1 MNITSY
7 FKSLGD
13 ETRLRLFHLLL
24 HFELNV
30 NELVLI
36 MQMGQSRVSR
46 HLKVLSDNGLLRQR
60 RDGGFS
66 YYQVPNNPDLESLT
80 HFVKNSLSNDEVSM
94 EDTSRAQ
101 AIIKERKN
109 KTRRFFNQIAE
120 HWERL
125 KRDILGDMDLAA
137 AVSDEIPV
145 CSTAVDLGCG
155 TGELLLKLLDKAETV
170 IGVDHSPQMLK
181 MARLKLD
188 AENATPRSDFRLGE
202 LEHLPLRDQE
212 GDAAV
217 INMVLHHIP
226 HPQAGIREANR
237 ILRPGGTLLIS
248 DFAKH
253 SREDIREKFGATW
266 LGFESEDID
275 AWLTTLGFS
284 LLGSRQYPV
293 RHGMVV
299 NVFRAIKEQEPQSS

>member
-1 MNITSY
+1 MNITRY
-7 FKSLGD
+7 FKALGD

-24 HFELNV
+24 HYELNV

-36 MQMGQSRVSR
+36 MQMGQSRISR
-46 HLKVLSDNGLLRQR
+46 HLKVLSENDLLRQR

-66 YYQVPNNPDLESLT
+66 YYQVPNNASLESLVN
-80 HFVKNSLSNDEVSM
+80 FVKNNLSGEETAT
-94 EDTSRAQ
+94 EDLSRAQ

-125 KRDILGDMDLAA
+125 KRDVLGDLDLAGT
-137 AVSDEIPV
+137 VSDEIPV
-145 CSTAVDLGCG
+145 CATAADLGCG
-155 TGELLLKLLDKAETV
+155 TGELLLKLLSKAETV

-188 AENATPRSDFRLGE
+188 AEDVAARSDLRLGE

-226 HPQAGIREANR
+226 LPQAGIKEANR
-237 ILRPGGTLLIS
+237 VLRPGGTLIIA

-266 LGFESEDID
+266 LGFEADDIET
-275 AWLTTLGFS
+275 WLTAAGFS

-293 RHGMVV
+293 RHGMAV
-299 NVFRAIKEQEPQSS
+299 NVFRAVKDHEPQAT

>member
-1 MNITSY
+1 MNITRY
-7 FKSLGD
+7 FKALGD

-24 HFELNV
+24 HYELNV

-36 MQMGQSRVSR
+36 MQMGQSRISR
-46 HLKVLSDNGLLRQR
+46 HLKVLSENGLLRQR

-66 YYQVPNNPDLESLT
+66 YYQVPNDPEIESLSQ
-80 HFVKNSLSNDEVSM
+80 FVSDNLGREEM
-94 EDTSRAQ
+94 GTEDLSRAQ

-109 KTRRFFNQIAE
+109 QTRRFFNQVAE
-120 HWERL
+120 YWERL
-125 KRDILGDMDLAA
+125 KRDILGELDLAT
-137 AVSDEIPV
+137 AVSEEVPA

-155 TGELLLKLLDKAETV
+155 TGELLLKLLDKSETV
-170 IGVDHSPQMLK
+170 IGVDHSTQMLK

-188 AENATPRSDFRLGE
+188 AENATARSDLRLGE

-212 GDAAV
+212 SDVAV

-226 HPQAGIREANR
+226 LPQAGIQEANR
-237 ILRPGGTLLIS
+237 ILRPGGTLIIA

-253 SREDIREKFGATW
+253 AREDIREKFGATW
-266 LGFESEDID
+266 LGFESGDID
-275 AWLTTLGFS
+275 TWLTASGFS

-293 RHGMVV
+293 RHGMAV
-299 NVFRAIKEQEPQSS
+299 NVFRAIKN

>member
-1 MNITSY
+1 MSISRY
-7 FKSLGD
+7 FKALGD

-24 HFELNV
+24 HYELNV

-36 MQMGQSRVSR
+36 MQMGQSRISR
-46 HLKVLSDNGLLRQR
+46 HLKVLSENGLLRQR

-66 YYQVPNNPDLESLT
+66 YYQVPGNPDIESLT
-80 HFVKNSLSNDEVSM
+80 QFVKNSLGRDEVAS
-94 EDTSRAQ
+94 EDLSRAQ
-101 AIIKERKN
+101 AIIKERKK

-125 KRDILGDMDLAA
+125 KKDLLGDMDLAA
-137 AVSDEIPV
+137 AVSEEIPA
-145 CSTAVDLGCG
+145 CSIAVDLGCG

-170 IGVDHSPQMLK
+170 IGVDHSAQMLK

-188 AENATPRSDFRLGE
+188 AENAAARSDLRLGE
-202 LEHLPLRDQE
+202 LEHLPLRDKE
-212 GDAAV
+212 GDAAI

-226 HPQAGIREANR
+226 LPQAGIQEANR
-237 ILRPGGTLLIS
+237 ILRPGGTLVIA

-253 SREDIREKFGATW
+253 AREDIREKFGATW
-266 LGFESEDID
+266 LGFEPGDID
-275 AWLTTLGFS
+275 TWLTASGFS

-293 RHGMVV
+293 RHGMAV
-299 NVFRAIKEQEPQSS
+299 NVFRAVKDQEQQAV